1 LKDEYSEKIIEI
13 LPLSVI
19 DTKKYFKKLLPNLSD
34 VELNTII
41 DHIKHGDNCLT
52 YKAVLT
58 AGYLKNN
65 PSLTVKTLIYQN
77 FKDSY
82 FSEIISR
89 IDSESNDE
97 IESLKFLSYLHP
109 DEISKTILGKVVTG
123 DNRLIIVLQILCN
136 YNLCKIVNPN
146 SGQFGISVHR
156 LLQNDIKINF
166 IKT

>member
-1 LKDEYSEKIIEI
+1 LKNEYSEKIIEI

-19 DTKKYFKKLLPNLSD
+19 DTKKYFKKVLPNLSD

-97 IESLKFLSYLHP
+97 IGSLKFLSYLHP
-109 DEISKTILGKVVTG
+109 DEISKTILEK
-123 DNRLIIVLQILCN
+123 
-136 YNLCKIVNPN
+136 
-146 SGQFGISVHR
+146 
-156 LLQNDIKINF
+156 
-166 IKT
+166 